1 MELAFHFRILGEQ
14 VDGQQE
20 TECYMRMK
28 YDVERLPDQD
38 TYNKMHLSLSEKHT
52 KEYGYTEN
60 SIVPISKE
68 EYDLEMEEENV

>member
-14 VDGQQE
+14 VDGQLV
-20 TECYMRMK
+20 TECYMSMK
-28 YDVERLPDQD
+28 YDVALLPDQD
-38 TYNKMHLSLSEKHT
+38 TYNKMHLSLAEKHT

-68 EYDLEMEEENV
+68 EYDLEIEEDDV